1 MSKYTCEQCE
11 KEVDDNGPY
20 ERSDGEYEC
29 QDCME
34 QAQACRELRAEQSLE
49 DALADKGDEELHR
62 RRENG
67 EC

>member
-1 MSKYTCEQCE
+1 MEKMKYTCDQCD

-34 QAQACRELRAEQSLE
+34 NVNE
-49 DALADKGDEELHR
+49 GY
-62 RRENG
+62 ENMKDDI
-67 EC
+67 EVVA